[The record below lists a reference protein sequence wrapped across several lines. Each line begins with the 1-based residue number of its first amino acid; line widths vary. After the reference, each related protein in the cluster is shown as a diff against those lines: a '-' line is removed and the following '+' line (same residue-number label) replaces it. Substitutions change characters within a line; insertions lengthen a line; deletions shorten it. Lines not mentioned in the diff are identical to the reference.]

1 MDVQNSSRLDTEYLC
16 LIKIEGS
23 TIYSSFSDVSGI
35 SSSEPNSG
43 FT

>member
-1 MDVQNSSRLDTEYLC
+1 MDVQDSSRLDTEDLC
-16 LIKIEGS
+16 LIKIGEFTTHS
-23 TIYSSFSDVSGI
+23 NFTIDSGI